1 MDTLNAIFGSLAKVK
16 ILRLFL
22 FNPETPF
29 LLSEIAY
36 RTQVSSPVVKKELTH
51 LVAVDIL
58 RKRVV
63 LKNIEAKSHGK
74 LAMKKARGS
83 GYFLNTK
90 FPHLEPLKNLL
101 TVSSVSADGSLVK
114 RFGGVGKLKLVVVSG
129 VFIQNWDSRVDILL
143 VGDNLNLHRVEHV
156 IRGLE
161 AEIGKEISY
170 SSFETQD
177 FEYRMGIHDRLV
189 RDIIDSP
196 HTTLLDRLGIEP
208 Q

>member
-1 MDTLNAIFGSLAKVK
+1 MDTLNAIFGSLTKVK

-36 RTQVSSPVVKKELTH
+36 RTQVPSSAVKKELIH
-51 LVAVDIL
+51 LVSADIL

-63 LKNIEAKSHGK
+63 LKRVETKSRDK
-74 LAMKKARGS
+74 LSVKKARGS
-83 GYFLNTK
+83 GYFLNMK

-101 TVSSVSADGSLVK
+101 TVSSISADESLVK
-114 RFGGVGKLKLVVVSG
+114 RFSHVGKLKLMIVAG
-129 VFIQNWDSRVDILL
+129 VFIQNWDSRVDLLL
-143 VGDNLNLHRVEHV
+143 VGEGLNLHKVEHV

-189 RDIIDSP
+189 RDIVDGP